1 MLKKFTVAVP
11 AAAIAV
17 AMAIGVATP
26 AVADPAN
33 STDQQFLQAV
43 KTKGVHIADS
53 TALRLAKSTCLVLQQ
68 GGSIEDALAHIKSGS
83 NLSDKDAMTFG
94 SYAVYSYCRQ
104 YLPKGN

>member
-1 MLKKFTVAVP
+1 MLKKCSVAVS
-11 AAAIAV
+11 AAAVAV
-17 AMAIGVATP
+17 AMAIGMASP
-26 AVADPAN
+26 AFADPAN

-68 GGSIEDALAHIKSGS
+68 GGTLEDALAHIKSGS

-94 SYAVYSYCRQ
+94 GYAVYSYCRQ